1 MILWLNEKKQRERRE
16 EKASFVLMLVNFF
29 FFYYLSMFQDT
40 EMGYVLLPLG
50 SRAVGL
56 KRFLTSFQAD
66 RVLVQVQTPYSPY
79 FNYVCTGPTHMLGRE
94 VKVDGAVRGWGLR
107 Y

>member
-1 MILWLNEKKQRERRE
+1 MKKKERE
-16 EKASFVLMLVNFF
+16 ERGEGQLCANAGQFF
-29 FFYYLSMFQDT
+29 YLSMFQDT

-66 RVLVQVQTPYSPY
+66 RVLVQVQIPNSPY
-79 FNYVCTGPTHMLGRE
+79 FNYVCTGPTHMLGHE